1 MPFHL
6 ALLEKPHVEHR
17 HRPVQPADRR
27 GMGRALQGDVRIRL
41 RFLEDGDISVFRRWV
56 RTHDDIILFLLLFRI
71 SDKNPTYA
79 NTATRSVSCSFAV
92 MLLFAFYRYRVATGN
107 PVVFTLSPPECY
119 MEIRYGYGTTGN
131 RVGGPVR
138 VGDPL
143 TLIIYMRSK
152 YGNHHCHYDKPIVT
166 ACRYNSRRLY
176 VCASDRVGL
185 LMRRAVGCRLS
196 QFTVMNII
204 ATV

>member
-1 MPFHL
+1 M
-6 ALLEKPHVEHR
+6 EHR

-27 GMGRALQGDVRIRL
+27 RMGRTLQSDLRIRL
-41 RFLEDGDISVFRRWV
+41 RLLENCDFSIFRRRV
-56 RTHDDIILFLLLFRI
+56 RVLINNKK
-71 SDKNPTYA
+71 KNHSF
-79 NTATRSVSCSFAV
+79 TATIVARNLPGIVYSNVFCYYNNIVDIRFN
-92 MLLFAFYRYRVATGN
+92 RVATGN

-152 YGNHHCHYDKPIVT
+152 YGNDSNKI
-166 ACRYNSRRLY
+166 L
-176 VCASDRVGL
+176 
-185 LMRRAVGCRLS
+185 
-196 QFTVMNII
+196 
-204 ATV
+204 